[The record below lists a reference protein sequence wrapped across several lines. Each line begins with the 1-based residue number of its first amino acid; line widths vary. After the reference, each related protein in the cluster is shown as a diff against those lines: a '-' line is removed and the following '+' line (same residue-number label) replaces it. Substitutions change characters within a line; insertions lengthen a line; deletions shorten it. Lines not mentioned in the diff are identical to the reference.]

1 MAEKYERYR
10 RSSRESQLRLPKP
23 AIEKQPTTYD
33 TAKQAEGLKKRI
45 EGSGIDVE
53 KVTDTRNFVE
63 KTFNLSEKQNF
74 FFDVFEVLG
83 RPQQALF
90 NAIKSLQE
98 GESFGKG
105 FKDGLTGKEYV
116 KFAEIL
122 NEAGIGEENA
132 FGLDDVLGFA
142 GDIFLDPA
150 DLAILTA
157 GVVAAPVTG
166 GASTAGAV
174 TAVNTLNTVQNVGQT
189 TAKAAKLTNEIMDVA
204 KASGKVAK
212 KSAEK
217 IVDVMKTFA
226 KATGKMYKEIGK
238 ELVKNPLKG
247 AKLLFSSKDIVLES
261 GERIIRKSITN
272 LTMDGFRKT
281 VKLGGKS
288 VDFAVRAGLSGS
300 ASAVKNWDDFLKAT
314 QGLFNKAARLGD
326 DSLKKVK
333 GWIGHKSGGRLFGDY
348 WVLDVKKKIKKIADD
363 VYDKAVK
370 EAEAIGEVFTKTK
383 EEVFEQVNKSLLE
396 YGELNLS
403 PETTLSEVLNNP
415 YRWELPIDSKVR
427 KHLADAINNPVF
439 KSVKSTFEE
448 SPMRRA
454 FYTAKIGEIK
464 KGINDAYK
472 TVTQDLE
479 KRIED
484 IKLEATNA
492 AQQAGKIVDKPV
504 GEAGADFVQSIKDG
518 KTVKEIKEA
527 LGKKVVDQK
536 SVGEVGTDF
545 VEAIRKG
552 AKAEDVRKVA
562 KGISIENILSPEQ
575 VEEIKQLTEQ
585 IDKIKKT
592 MQEISNLGDSYKD
605 IDAVRKRVN
614 DLIASDAPDEVKTAI
629 KAVMDKVEKEIA
641 DESLNIV
648 DELYMKTQLDNGKEI
663 WVLRHDLDDVG
674 DSVVKKKIDAIN
686 KRFKKLYGIV
696 DDVTYDYVKEGR
708 MFIQGSKV
716 ETELRNF
723 IKELDNGKTFEDYYE
738 LTKTGNWVAI
748 DRIAL
753 EDLVKYMRP
762 DDMMEAG
769 ILSSRFRTEQEWAA
783 LQAKY
788 GADFE
793 YKEQYDEIMN
803 EMEDAMRWYDEK
815 YGTAIKKDT
824 AGYIHHAATKE
835 AKDAINMKYGYKQFK
850 MDNTVVEDTPFIIG
864 NTKAFKGRKYQM
876 SVEEANRIARFNA
889 ARMLEYHNNGIYKLD
904 DAALEFWKD
913 KASINMFSE
922 YFTDSFA
929 DTLIKMNDYGSA
941 IRIMDE
947 ALIRSTLSD
956 KDIIRPVSDVTGQ
969 VSKGFQ
975 QVNKADLTNKL
986 KSMASVYPDSQDM
999 LYFIDNV
1006 LGGSNFTGNVV
1017 EIDRNVW
1024 EMIGRVGN
1032 IKKDI
1037 PTFVKIMDLTNK
1049 TFKKLKIF
1057 SAGFH
1062 FKNLIGNASNLF
1074 LAGVSVR
1081 QLPKIL
1087 INGMSDAKTGKKLMK
1102 IFVEGGEEA
1111 IKKLPQKLQDKWKVY
1126 QVFIN
1131 AGFEDAGKYLY
1142 DLDNLFGD
1150 MTKGMLSSSEH
1161 LGEAKT
1167 AFKGKKV
1174 VKGSK
1179 ESIDAALQLN
1189 VEINQIVDSGYRL
1202 GYLEQLMKD
1211 GVPAEEAVQ
1220 KVKLALFDPSD
1231 ITGFEKDVARRIIPF
1246 YTFTKKNLAYQ
1257 MRNVFENPIQYKRFI
1272 RSINATWDAAG
1283 VDFDKEVQDYQKEN
1297 MWIPIP
1303 LTLKDGKYLQL
1314 RTSFPVSDLS
1324 EFISN
1329 PATKILSSMSPYIKA
1344 PFEYSM
1350 NREIY
1355 SGLDIERFQG
1365 QEGRTFPAL
1374 SAKGEYIFSQTG
1386 LDRPAVAV
1394 KNVYEL
1400 LKKGDVRGSLPTVM
1414 SEGNVETAVRSKAYD
1429 DLNQLRDLLKYF
1441 KQEKIPIL
1449 TLAEIENLNKSQA
1462 NLSEKLRQIQS
1473 RRGR

>member
-1 MAEKYERYR
+1 MAERYERYR

-23 AIEKQPTTYD
+23 AIEKQPNTYD
-33 TAKQAEGLKKRI
+33 PAKQAEGLKKRI

-63 KTFNLSEKQNF
+63 KAFNLKEKQNF

-90 NAIKSLQE
+90 NAVKSLQE
-98 GESFGKG
+98 GDSFGKG
-105 FKDGLTGKEYV
+105 FQDGLTGKEYV
-116 KFAEIL
+116 QFAEIL

-132 FGLDDVLGFA
+132 FGVDDVLGFL
-142 GDIFLDPA
+142 GDVFLDPV
-150 DLAILTA
+150 DLAILAA
-157 GVVAAPVTG
+157 GVVAAPATG
-166 GASTAGAV
+166 GTSAGGAV
-174 TAVNTLNTVQNVGQT
+174 AAVGALNTVQNVGQA
-189 TAKAAKLTNEIMDVA
+189 TAKAAKLTDKIMDVVR
-204 KASGKVAK
+204 ASGKVAK

-217 IVDVMKTFA
+217 IVDVMKTSA

-238 ELVKNPLKG
+238 EIVKNPLKG
-247 AKLLFSSKDIVLES
+247 TKLLFSSKDIVLK
-261 GERIIRKSITN
+261 GGDRIIRTSMTG
-272 LTMDGFRKT
+272 LTMSGFRKT
-281 VKLGGKS
+281 VKLGGKA
-288 VDFAVRAGLSGS
+288 VDFSVRAGLSES
-300 ASAVKNWDDFLKAT
+300 TSAVKNWEDFLKAT

-326 DSLKKVK
+326 DSVKKVK
-333 GWIGHKSGGRLFGDY
+333 GWVGNKSGGRLFGDY
-348 WVLDVKKKIKKIADD
+348 WVLDVNKKIGKIADD

-370 EAEAIGEVFTKTK
+370 DAEAIGEVFAKTK

-415 YRWELPIDSKVR
+415 YRWELPIDEDVR
-427 KHLADAINNPVF
+427 KHLAGAINNPAF

-464 KGINDAYK
+464 KGINDSFK
-472 TVTQDLE
+472 TVSQGLE
-479 KRIED
+479 KRIDD

-492 AQQAGKIVDKPV
+492 AQQAGKVVDKPV
-504 GEAGADFVQSIKDG
+504 DEAGADFVQSIRDG
-518 KTVKEIKEA
+518 KTAKEVRET

-536 SVGEVGTDF
+536 PVGEVGADF

-552 AKAEDVRKVA
+552 EKAEDVRKVA
-562 KGISIENILSPEQ
+562 KGGAVENILSPEQ
-575 VEEIKQLTEQ
+575 VEEIKQLTAQ
-585 IDKIKKT
+585 INKIELA
-592 MQEISNLGDSYKD
+592 MQEISSLGDSYKD
-605 IDAVRKRVN
+605 IDVVRKRVN
-614 DLIASDAPDEVKTAI
+614 DLLASDAPDEVKTAV
-629 KAVMDKVEKEIA
+629 KAIMDKVEKELA

-648 DELYMKTQLDNGKEI
+648 DDLYMKTQLDNGKEV

-686 KRFKKLYGIV
+686 NRYKKLYGIA
-696 DDVTYDYVKEGR
+696 DDVTYDYVKNGR
-708 MFIQGSKV
+708 HFIQGSKV
-716 ETELRNF
+716 ETDLRKF
-723 IKELDNGKTFEDYYE
+723 ITELDNGKVFEDYYK
-738 LTKTGNWVAI
+738 LTKAGNWVAI
-748 DRIAL
+748 DKNAL
-753 EDLVKYMRP
+753 EDLVKFMRP
-762 DDMMEAG
+762 DEMMEAG
-769 ILSSRFRTEQEWAA
+769 ILSSRFRTEQEWAD
-783 LQAKY
+783 LQTKY

-803 EMEDAMRWYDEK
+803 EMEDVMRWYDER
-815 YGTAIKKDT
+815 YDTAIKKDT

-835 AKDAINMKYGYKQFK
+835 SKDALNMKYGYKQFK

-864 NTKAFKGRKYQM
+864 NTKAFQGRKYQM
-876 SVEEANRIARFNA
+876 SVEEANRIANFNA
-889 ARMLEYHNNGIYKLD
+889 GRMLEYHNNGIYKLD
-904 DAALEFWKD
+904 DDTLAFWKD
-913 KASINMFSE
+913 KESIKMFSE

-947 ALIRSTLSD
+947 ALVRSTFSNRD
-956 KDIIRPVSDVTGQ
+956 VIRPVSDVTGQ

-986 KSMASVYPDSQDM
+986 KAMSSVYTDNKDM
-999 LYFIDNV
+999 ISFIDTV
-1006 LGGSNFTGNVV
+1006 LGGKDFAGNIV

-1024 EMIGRVGN
+1024 EMIGRVGRA
-1032 IKKDI
+1032 KKDI
-1037 PTFVKIMDLTNK
+1037 PTFVKIMDVTNNS
-1049 TFKKLKIF
+1049 FKKLKIF

-1062 FKNLIGNASNLF
+1062 FKNLIGNASNLY
-1074 LAGVSVR
+1074 LAGVPVR
-1081 QLPKIL
+1081 QLPKML
-1087 INGMSDAKTGKKLMK
+1087 IGGVSGAKTGKKLMK
-1102 IFVEGGEEA
+1102 IFAEGGEDA
-1111 IKKLPQKLQDKWKVY
+1111 IKKLTPKLQDKWKVY

-1161 LGEAKT
+1161 LGEAKA

-1179 ESIDAALQLN
+1179 ESIDAALQFN
-1189 VEINQIVDSGYRL
+1189 VELNQIVDGGYRL

-1211 GVPAEEAVQ
+1211 GVSPEEAVQ

-1231 ITGFEKDVARRIIPF
+1231 ITGFEKDVVRRMIPF

-1257 MRNVFENPIQYKRFI
+1257 MRNVFENPVRYKRFI
-1272 RSINATWDAAG
+1272 RSINATWDVAG
-1283 VDFDKEVQDYQKEN
+1283 VDFDKEVQGYQKEN

-1329 PATKILSSMSPYIKA
+1329 PATKILSSMAPYIKA
-1344 PFEYSM
+1344 PFEYAM
-1350 NREIY
+1350 NRELY

-1365 QEGRTFPAL
+1365 QEGRTFPMMG
-1374 SAKGEYIFSQTG
+1374 AKDEYLLSQTG

-1400 LKKGDVRGSLPTVM
+1400 LKNGDVSKSLPTVM

-1441 KQEKIPIL
+1441 KQEEIPIL
-1449 TLAEIENLNKSQA
+1449 TLAEIENLNKPQA
-1462 NLSEKLRQIQS
+1462 NISERLRQIQS